1 MEVRAVFLVGFMG
14 AGNRRVGRELAA
26 RVGCRLTALDA
37 EHTPLRLPLGDDSI
51 DQIIARV
58 DRAFHGILGR
68 ILIAEMS
75 LQRPVERALTR
86 INSQLS
92 SPPAGAASGPTRR
105 RSSAV
110 TIQLA

>member
-1 MEVRAVFLVGFMG
+1 MA
-14 AGNRRVGRELAA
+14 
-26 RVGCRLTALDA
+26 T
-37 EHTPLRLPLGDDSI
+37 EHTFRILC
-51 DQIIARV
+51 IARV

-92 SPPAGAASGPTRR
+92 SPPALRPRLIGLTAVKVPDCRSGLASDVAIGA
-105 RSSAV
+105 
-110 TIQLA
+110 